1 MLSIEQIKIDG
12 VMPHPQNVRQG
23 DVGAISESLKVHGQ
37 YRPIVIQK
45 STNYI
50 IAGNHTWKAAKS
62 LGWKEIAITFID
74 VDDEQA
80 LRILLMDN
88 RSNDLAT
95 YDDSGLI
102 ELLTQLAST
111 PESLEGTGFDG
122 DDLDQL
128 IRFEQSISE
137 GSLSAIDEWQ
147 GMPEFEQG
155 DRKSAFR
162 VIIHFPTDQDADT
175 FFKRI
180 ERAKKANMWWP
191 NSDGWVG
198 STRTEQ
204 YVADE

>member
-62 LGWKEIAITFID
+62 LGWKEIAVTFID

-102 ELLTQLAST
+102 ELLTQLANT

-147 GMPEFEQG
+147 GMPEFE
-155 DRKSAFR
+155 
-162 VIIHFPTDQDADT
+162 
-175 FFKRI
+175 
-180 ERAKKANMWWP
+180 
-191 NSDGWVG
+191 
-198 STRTEQ
+198 
-204 YVADE
+204 